1 MNIMNKQKKAAPK
14 AATLETASR
23 KTFSI
28 NSILKNGGKVKVLI
42 KEPDDIPRA
51 IPAEKIPQD
60 FISKQLRY
68 VSLKGGSI
76 LIYDPKSTK
85 AMNLAF
91 HKNVVRGTAVI
102 AAASLYRLR
111 EIRDVD
117 AAFVWLM
124 NHAV

>member
-1 MNIMNKQKKAAPK
+1 MNKQKK
-14 AATLETASR
+14 TAVREGTPTAESR

-28 NSILKNGGKVKVLI
+28 NSILARGRDVKVLI

-51 IPAEKIPQD
+51 IPAEKIPQA